1 MKTDK
6 IITQYLTDVSNIHSV
21 SSYVEIYKDTLQN
34 IDLTVKNEILEPQLN
49 NYCGSLENAIER
61 ILEYIKTHNVDN
73 ESYFVLAKR
82 INILLSDFQNIMIK
96 KGFKIEN
103 GFENEEIK
111 HMYKRIAL
119 RVEPNIEKKYLPHAY
134 ELEKEFKRRIEIE
147 AVEQKETEVKENVLE
162 PKKFLFSNEFDKV
175 NEELIYNHFYK
186 NLVDT
191 GYLTNKELETFLTEA
206 FHKKNIPNLKFDL
219 KNIPNK
225 KTIIN
230 IFYSYFKLAQKP
242 HGKKEQY
249 VKLLT
254 DYFNGYK
261 YENTL
266 TNFAKHYY

>member
-61 ILEYIKTHNVDN
+61 ILEYIKTHNVNN

-82 INILLSDFQNIMIK
+82 INILLSEFQNKIIE

-111 HMYKRIAL
+111 DMYKRIAL

-134 ELEKEFKRRIEIE
+134 ELEKKFKKFIKIK
-147 AVEQKETEVKENVLE
+147 AVE
-162 PKKFLFSNEFDKV
+162 PKV
-175 NEELIYNHFYK
+175 
-186 NLVDT
+186 
-191 GYLTNKELETFLTEA
+191 
-206 FHKKNIPNLKFDL
+206 KKNIIKKSDFIFEENPYPDIFTGIDNKNYLIFKSFTEKYIIDRYNDFSFIIQKMKNEKRITRISHFDL
-219 KNIPNK
+219 MKWLRENNFI
-225 KTIIN
+225 
-230 IFYSYFKLAQKP
+230 S
-242 HGKKEQY
+242 
-249 VKLLT
+249 
-254 DYFNGYK
+254 
-261 YENTL
+261 ENTFETFIKKGTFTTKAL
-266 TNFAKHYY
+266 QKAERQNSYDLIIIDIDKRYF

>member
-6 IITQYLTDVSNIHSV
+6 IITQYLTDVSNILSV

-119 RVEPNIEKKYLPHAY
+119 RVEPNIEKKFLPHAY

-147 AVEQKETEVKENVLE
+147 AVEQKETEVKEKIKK
-162 PKKFLFSNEFDKV
+162 KKFEVLLNFANGKYYQLHENGYSNKKIAKTIF
-175 NEELIYNHFYK
+175 N
-186 NLVDT
+186 
-191 GYLTNKELETFLTEA
+191 LTESKEIENYA
-206 FHKKNIPNLKFDL
+206 Q
-219 KNIPNK
+219 
-225 KTIIN
+225 
-230 IFYSYFKLAQKP
+230 YFKCTFTNNPNDKQNRSKSLLQNIELLNEIIKYCEENKITIHNLFQKEYN
-242 HGKKEQY
+242 KINQ
-249 VKLLT
+249 
-254 DYFNGYK
+254 NK
-261 YENTL
+261 YD
-266 TNFAKHYY
+266 